1 MPVLTLSRTPI
12 LIKRHLFTNIRISSR
27 SYVMATA
34 SESVLLLGAT
44 GATGKHLLRDLLASN
59 HFSRVVEA
67 GRRVTPAES
76 LQDAAGKEKLTQKTI
91 DFEKLEESGLKDE
104 KVDAIVIV

>member
-1 MPVLTLSRTPI
+1 M
-12 LIKRHLFTNIRISSR
+12 
-27 SYVMATA
+27 
-34 SESVLLLGAT
+34 
-44 GATGKHLLRDLLASN
+44 ASN

-67 GRRVTPAES
+67 GRRVTPADS

-104 KVDAIVIV
+104 KVDVVVIVVGNLALYRVTDRMMKNG

>member
-1 MPVLTLSRTPI
+1 M
-12 LIKRHLFTNIRISSR
+12 
-27 SYVMATA
+27 
-34 SESVLLLGAT
+34 
-44 GATGKHLLRDLLASN
+44 ASN

-67 GRRVTPAES
+67 GRRVTPTES

-104 KVDAIVIV
+104 KADVIVIVVSRLFSLIAPVMCDAGGWKLFV